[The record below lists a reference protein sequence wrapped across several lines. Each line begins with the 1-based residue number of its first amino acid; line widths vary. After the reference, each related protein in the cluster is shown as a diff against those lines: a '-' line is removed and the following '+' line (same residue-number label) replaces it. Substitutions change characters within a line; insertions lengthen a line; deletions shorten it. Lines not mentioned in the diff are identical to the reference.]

1 MPTAGRGSLP
11 FALIHG
17 ESLVASATW
26 ALEAAEVILL
36 GHGATIAW
44 LAERHETL
52 VLHDPLC
59 PLTPPEFIAQCV
71 AEALTDNVVVA
82 AARPVTDTVKVL
94 AGPVIGGTIDRE
106 DLLTITSPVVIPPDR
121 IGDLLALGPDSGQ
134 DLDLDSVRFVDLVA
148 ALVADQGGVRFCEA
162 PALGARVHD
171 PADLKMLE
179 GLSRSAAPAGSTQ
192 E

>member
-1 MPTAGRGSLP
+1 VPTAGRGSLP

-36 GHGATIAW
+36 GHGATLAW
-44 LAERHETL
+44 VAERGEAL

-59 PLTPPEFIAQCV
+59 PLTPPDFIAQCV
-71 AEALTDNVVVA
+71 AEALADDVVVLG
-82 AARPVTDTVKVL
+82 ARPVTDTVKVL
-94 AGPVIGGTIDRE
+94 SGQVIGGTIDRE
-106 DLLTITSPVVIPPDR
+106 DLLTITSPVVIPPGR
-121 IGDLLALGPDSGQ
+121 ISDLLGPGAEPGPEME
-134 DLDLDSVRFVDLVA
+134 LDSIRFVDLVA
-148 ALVADQGGVRFCEA
+148 KLAADPDGVRFREA

-171 PADLKMLE
+171 LADLKMLE
-179 GLSRSAAPAGSTQ
+179 GLSQLAASADSTQ